1 MTWEVGHTGGA
12 GSFQGKK
19 EGMQSQEERLDL
31 QGPTCDGSGGEI
43 LCGGRVPCAVTGSW
57 ELGAGREAGG
67 GGGGERAAPCEANMS
82 LDSGAS
88 PAGFTSQ
95 P

>member
-1 MTWEVGHTGGA
+1 MRRESA
-12 GSFQGKK
+12 
-19 EGMQSQEERLDL
+19 L
-31 QGPTCDGSGGEI
+31 SGDW
-43 LCGGRVPCAVTGSW
+43 GRSSSW

-67 GGGGERAAPCEANMS
+67 GGGGEWAAHCDAIMS

-88 PAGFTSQ
+88 PAWFTSQ

>member
-1 MTWEVGHTGGA
+1 M
-12 GSFQGKK
+12 
-19 EGMQSQEERLDL
+19 
-31 QGPTCDGSGGEI
+31 
-43 LCGGRVPCAVTGSW
+43 PCAVTGATHPAGSW

-67 GGGGERAAPCEANMS
+67 GGGGERAAPCEVITS

>member
-1 MTWEVGHTGGA
+1 MWRESA
-12 GSFQGKK
+12 
-19 EGMQSQEERLDL
+19 LC
-31 QGPTCDGSGGEI
+31 CD
-43 LCGGRVPCAVTGSW
+43 W

-67 GGGGERAAPCEANMS
+67 GGGGERAAPCEAIMS

-88 PAGFTSQ
+88 PAGFTFQ